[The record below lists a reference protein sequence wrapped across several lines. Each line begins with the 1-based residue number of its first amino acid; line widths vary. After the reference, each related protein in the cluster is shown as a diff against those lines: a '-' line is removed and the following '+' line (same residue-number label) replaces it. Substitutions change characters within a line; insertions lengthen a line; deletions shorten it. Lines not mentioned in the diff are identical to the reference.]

1 MSRRILLADDSVT
14 IQKVIELTFMDEDF
28 EVRAVSNGD
37 EALALLPDFRPE
49 FVIADV
55 HMPGANGYEVC
66 RRAKALLPNVPVL
79 LLVGTFEPFDEG
91 QSRSSGADSFL
102 KKPFDSQE
110 LLQRVQT
117 LLGSASPAPAAASA
131 PSPTFGAATAFPP
144 GPTAAPYPPGPT
156 AVPSSP
162 FAEPEPS
169 FELPS
174 LGPDFSVATP
184 DFGAPSALNAEAP
197 IWGSLDL
204 EAPAVESPS
213 PFADEAPLTLLDDQ
227 PFALEDERP
236 ALSFED
242 DRAFALEDEGALSLD
257 EPLTF
262 REEPAEELSFSYDPP
277 QDRFLDEI
285 ERPVSVETPMST
297 TPPEPEY
304 SWATDEERLG
314 VPIGAAPLVDSLEET
329 EERIHAAP
337 SYQTGGPTGSIGG
350 IAAHEPASPFAAG
363 TEAYAPQVPA
373 SAPLQVGYTE
383 SYSGNGSGSLSDS
396 DIDRI
401 ARRMVELLGEK
412 VVRDIAWEVI
422 PDLAEVV
429 IKERLRELE
438 SQA

>member
-37 EALALLPDFRPE
+37 EALALLPDFRPD

-66 RRAKALLPNVPVL
+66 RRAKALSTNLPVL

-91 QSRSSGADSFL
+91 QARSCGADSFL

-110 LLQRVQT
+110 LLQRVQD
-117 LLGSASPAPAAASA
+117 LLGTAKPAAASA
-131 PSPTFGAATAFPP
+131 PEPAFGAATPF
-144 GPTAAPYPPGPT
+144 PPGPT

-174 LGPDFSVATP
+174 LGPEFSVATP
-184 DFGAPSALNAEAP
+184 DFGAPPALNAEEP
-197 IWGSLDL
+197 IWGNLEI

-213 PFADEAPLTLLDDQ
+213 PFTDESPLTLMDDQ

-236 ALSFED
+236 AFSFED
-242 DRAFALEDEGALSLD
+242 DRAFALEDEGSLSLD
-257 EPLTF
+257 EPIAF
-262 REEPAEELSFSYDPP
+262 REETTEAISFSYDQP
-277 QDRFLDEI
+277 QDRFLEEI
-285 ERPVSVETPMST
+285 ERPVSVEAPA
-297 TPPEPEY
+297 PPEPQY

-314 VPIGAAPLVDSLEET
+314 VPLGAAPLVDSLQET

-337 SYQTGGPTGSIGG
+337 SYQSAPSGG
-350 IAAHEPASPFAAG
+350 IAAHEPASPFAGG
-363 TEAYAPQVPA
+363 TEAYTPSIPIPP
-373 SAPLQVGYTE
+373 PLQVGHTE
-383 SYSGNGSGSLSDS
+383 SFSGNGSGSLSDS
-396 DIDRI
+396 DVDRI
-401 ARRMVELLGEK
+401 ARRVVELLGEK

-429 IKERLRELE
+429 IKDRLRELE
-438 SQA
+438 SQV